1 MFSLIAPFGGFS
13 LRSFV
18 TLDKAASYH
27 GISKLTLQKLK
38 SSDKRLGRTDRFTC
52 DGLVL
57 LDFSNPLYEKTTY
70 YYYKALTVAG
80 NERTLARAIA
90 INLGKSEHTIYSL
103 FRRFRFKNQ
112 SMAKE
117 LIVALQSYINSAS
130 LFDVKDL

>member
-1 MFSLIAPFGGFS
+1 M
-13 LRSFV
+13 RSFV

-27 GISKLTLQKLK
+27 GISKISLQKLK

-70 YYYKALTVAG
+70 YYYKALSVAG

-90 INLGKSEHTIYSL
+90 LILGKSENTIYSL
-103 FRRFRFKNQ
+103 FRRFKFKNQ
-112 SMAKE
+112 STATK
-117 LIVALQSYINSAS
+117 LIAALKSYIDSAS
-130 LFDVKDL
+130 LFDIEDL